1 MFSKKFNPDVVN
13 IFNDNLN
20 NRKNKNFELKNTPYK
35 LIIMD
40 NKQNINTSKDLI
52 INTNSNNKNILDD
65 YNIILD
71 ERKIKNKKNKNN
83 SDIKNELELSDITME
98 EEEDYIDDF
107 IDIKQNFESEF
118 KETEIEIKNDRNKF
132 NSILESLLSDGL
144 LD

>member
-98 EEEDYIDDF
+98 EEDYIDDF